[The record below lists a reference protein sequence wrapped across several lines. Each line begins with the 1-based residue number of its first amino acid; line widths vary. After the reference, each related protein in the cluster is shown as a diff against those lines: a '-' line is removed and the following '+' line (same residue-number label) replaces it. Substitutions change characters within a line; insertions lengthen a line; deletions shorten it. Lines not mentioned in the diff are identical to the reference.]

1 MFSFL
6 AKICCFAAFI
16 LSRNIWKY
24 SADNEIND
32 PGSGSRHGNAAGL
45 PELTGGRSRLDRDTG
60 ERACLADGVSQRGIR
75 IVRKEDLAHSAVGKC
90 PAELLDPT
98 IRAA

>member
-1 MFSFL
+1 MRS
-6 AKICCFAAFI
+6 
-16 LSRNIWKY
+16 
-24 SADNEIND
+24 DD

-90 PAELLDPT
+90 PAELLDSDDPRCIVEFFEHRFT
-98 IRAA
+98 PPDCSVCMLTQS